1 MTTARTMPRM
11 PLSPSPAVHGQRS
24 EERGAVFTR
33 RWMVDMI
40 LDLVGY
46 LPEDW
51 DLGDRRALEP
61 AVGHGAFLIPMVERL
76 LKSARKHGRN
86 PLKLADCIVATD
98 IDADAVATTREAVQA
113 TLRAEGL
120 DAKGARLLAFAWV
133 READFLDPGPDVGVF
148 DYACGNPP
156 YVRLEAMNADSLGR
170 YRELWSAMTGRA
182 DLYVGFLQAAL
193 EALKPGGRLG
203 VICADRWM
211 RNQYGA
217 ALREMIHRSCSLDF
231 TLVLHDVDAFEDRVA
246 AYPAVT
252 LLSRTSQ
259 GPALV
264 ADADADF
271 GATSAARLVK
281 TYRRGVR
288 RTRATQLVPA
298 GEHFSAA
305 WMDGWFDGAASWPSG
320 RPEDLARV
328 AGWQERFPSLTD
340 TGVEMGVGIATG
352 ADGVFIREHRGNVE
366 EDRLLRIV
374 AGRHISDG
382 HLRWAGQYLINVWDE
397 GGQLVDLDGY
407 PGLAAYLRRH
417 KQALTGRFVAQR
429 DPGRWWRTIDRV
441 KPGLAESPKLLLPD
455 LKQRLHPVLDEGG
468 HYPGHSVYYLTSDSW
483 DLEVL
488 GGLLLTTMANAFI
501 DAYSVRMANG
511 YVRVTSQYLRRIHLP
526 ASESVPED
534 VAEALRDAFRHR
546 NHQAADAAVVVI
558 GDREAAP
565 GPAVTGNGHTVAEG
579 RSRPPGEARPRGR
592 ASTCKPG
599 QHTTPARASRA
610 GVVSTQEP

>member
-1 MTTARTMPRM
+1 MTTARTHRAVMP
-11 PLSPSPAVHGQRS
+11 PSPAVQVQQS
-24 EERGAVFTR
+24 DERGAVFTR

-40 LDLVGY
+40 LDLLGY
-46 LPEDW
+46 LPGR
-51 DLGDRRALEP
+51 DLGASRALEP

-76 LKSARKHGRN
+76 LESARTHGRT
-86 PLKLADCIVATD
+86 PPELADCIVATD
-98 IDADAVATTREAVQA
+98 IDADAVATTREAVRA
-113 TLRAEGL
+113 TLRGQGIHARRARRLAL
-120 DAKGARLLAFAWV
+120 DWV
-133 READFLDPGPDVGVF
+133 READFLDPGPDPGAY
-148 DYACGNPP
+148 DYTAGNPP
-156 YVRLEAMNADSLGR
+156 YVRLEAMNTDALVR
-170 YRELWSAMTGRA
+170 YRGRWSAMTGRA

-217 ALREMIHRSCSLDF
+217 ALREMIHRSCSVDF

-252 LLSRTSQ
+252 LLSRGSQ
-259 GPALV
+259 GSTLV

-271 GATSAARLVK
+271 GATSAGQLVK
-281 TYRRGVR
+281 TYRRGIR
-288 RTRATQLVPA
+288 TTRATQLVPA
-298 GEHFSAA
+298 GEHFRAA

-320 RPEDLARV
+320 SPEDLASV
-328 AGWQERFPSLTD
+328 ARWQERFSPLTE

-352 ADGVFIREHRGNVE
+352 ADGVFIREHRGNIE
-366 EDRLLRIV
+366 EDRLLRVV

-382 HLRWAGQYLINVWDE
+382 TLRWSGRYLVNVWDDD
-397 GGQLVDLDGY
+397 GQLVDLNDF

-417 KQALTGRFVAQR
+417 KQTLVRRFVAQR

-441 KPGLAESPKLLLPD
+441 KSGLAETPKLLLPD

-468 HYPGHSVYYLTSDSW
+468 HYPGHSVYYLTSDTW
-483 DLEVL
+483 DLKVL

-526 ASESVPED
+526 APDSVPD
-534 VAEALRDAFRHR
+534 HVAEALRAAFRQRDHE
-546 NHQAADAAVVVI
+546 AADSAIAALI
-558 GDREAAP
+558 SDCEAAA
-565 GPAVTGNGHTVAEG
+565 GHAVTGNGH
-579 RSRPPGEARPRGR
+579 RSAMGSFATAR
-592 ASTCKPG
+592 
-599 QHTTPARASRA
+599 
-610 GVVSTQEP
+610 